1 MIILRPDWVTHA
13 DDKKKTATIFTLH
26 LHPNGKKLATGSLDA
41 KIKIWDT
48 RPLFNPEDEM
58 NEDIPKLLS
67 TLINHQGTVLCLRWS
82 NIDGEYLAS
91 GSDDKIIIIWK
102 YNSALH
108 SNFSFGSDNVNVENY
123 SVVKRLTGHESDV
136 VDLAWS
142 QDNMY
147 LASCGLDSKIC
158 IWDGSTFE
166 RLQCLVGHEGFVK
179 GVTWDPV
186 GKYLASQSDDRT
198 VKIWRTSDWKLETT
212 IMEPFKNT
220 PSTTF
225 YRRLSWSPDGSYIV
239 TANAMNEN
247 HYIAAVVHRENWNT
261 SHSFIGHIAP
271 VEVALF
277 NPVIFQKTIV
287 NGGNEENVSVSICA
301 VGSQDRGISIWRTE
315 TNRAIIVANDI
326 FDHSI
331 LDMTWSNDGLSLIA
345 SSYDGSIAILQFT
358 EQEFGKPLKSREVDE
373 ILDKYGYSKQK
384 VTAIEDTV
392 QLNMEEEI
400 SKLDKAQATN
410 RIAKIMGESILL
422 NNNGL
427 MKKSPSLRLD
437 GSTTLAPTPAPT
449 PTTTP
454 TSANAEN
461 QNLSLDKMQAD
472 TNNTNQD
479 SKKDNTATDDKKNK
493 SSNDT
498 DNKDK
503 DQDNKDENNNKDD
516 KNNKDDAN
524 SKEKKD
530 KGKGKISETV
540 ESKPKIESITTSTKI
555 TTATATASSS
565 SSFGFPSSSSTS
577 ISINNINTL
586 NPRPKNNMDDIFSR
600 PIIQKVTQTKEGK
613 KRIQPMHISN
623 LPSVSS
629 SSLPQ
634 SQFTLDRY
642 DFHQPD
648 HQIRQTTST
657 LPTNGFPILKRK
669 HPNNDGS
676 ITNVKKIFTKTDGEE
691 EKQQFIL
698 PTLLPLP
705 TIPTILAIP
714 KIPKLIYYKIPH
726 DENLLSTKIIECDNS
741 KKPITITCHE
751 DDEILWTD
759 VMTSH
764 VLHIASSE
772 EFIVVACRDGSLILY
787 SLSGRRLIP
796 VIVLPTPVTYL
807 DTNGPYLL
815 TLNASGLIDIW
826 NVIKQE
832 SIISSVSI
840 GLLLKYNS
848 LGKSNKNDVSIL
860 NITLRSDGTPVITT
874 TNGKTFAY
882 HIKMKTFICL
892 STKKSQESSYS
903 NKVRTSLTQL
913 EDELASLKVTNSAQ
927 EYRRVLGIYVR
938 RLSDEL
944 AIGKIKEICDDF
956 LGPIQIAGAENTE
969 LLKWESK
976 LIGMPKHELLEEI
989 LLILGR
995 NRELQRI
1002 TTQYKEQL
1010 EEYKKARK
1018 N

>member
-1 MIILRPDWVTHA
+1 
-13 DDKKKTATIFTLH
+13 
-26 LHPNGKKLATGSLDA
+26 
-41 KIKIWDT
+41 
-48 RPLFNPEDEM
+48 
-58 NEDIPKLLS
+58 
-67 TLINHQGTVLCLRWS
+67 
-82 NIDGEYLAS
+82 
-91 GSDDKIIIIWK
+91 
-102 YNSALH
+102 
-108 SNFSFGSDNVNVENY
+108 
-123 SVVKRLTGHESDV
+123 
-136 VDLAWS
+136 
-142 QDNMY
+142 
-147 LASCGLDSKIC
+147 
-158 IWDGSTFE
+158 
-166 RLQCLVGHEGFVK
+166 
-179 GVTWDPV
+179 
-186 GKYLASQSDDRT
+186 
-198 VKIWRTSDWKLETT
+198 
-212 IMEPFKNT
+212 
-220 PSTTF
+220 
-225 YRRLSWSPDGSYIV
+225 
-239 TANAMNEN
+239 
-247 HYIAAVVHRENWNT
+247 
-261 SHSFIGHIAP
+261 
-271 VEVALF
+271 
-277 NPVIFQKTIV
+277 
-287 NGGNEENVSVSICA
+287 
-301 VGSQDRGISIWRTE
+301 
-315 TNRAIIVANDI
+315 
-326 FDHSI
+326 
-331 LDMTWSNDGLSLIA
+331 
-345 SSYDGSIAILQFT
+345 
-358 EQEFGKPLKSREVDE
+358 
-373 ILDKYGYSKQK
+373 
-384 VTAIEDTV
+384 
-392 QLNMEEEI
+392 MEEEI
-400 SKLDKAQATN
+400 SKLDKTQATN

-427 MKKSPSLRLD
+427 MKNSPRLD
-437 GSTTLAPTPAPT
+437 GSTSLALTSAPT

-454 TSANAEN
+454 TSINAEN
-461 QNLSLDKMQAD
+461 QNLVIDKMQVDTDD
-472 TNNTNQD
+472 TNQN
-479 SKKDNTATDDKKNK
+479 SKKDSIST
-493 SSNDT
+493 
-498 DNKDK
+498 KDK
-503 DQDNKDENNNKDD
+503 EKPNDLDNNNKNKDD
-516 KNNKDDAN
+516 KDN
-524 SKEKKD
+524 KEKCSND
-530 KGKGKISETV
+530 DIV
-540 ESKPKIESITTSTKI
+540 ESKTKLNNVSSIV
-555 TTATATASSS
+555 S
-565 SSFGFPSSSSTS
+565 SSFAFPSSSSTS
-577 ISINNINTL
+577 VSIANINTL
-586 NPRPKNNMDDIFSR
+586 NSKPKNNMDDIFSR
-600 PIIQKVTQTKEGK
+600 PIVQKVTQTKEGK

-623 LPSVSS
+623 LPPVSS

-669 HPNNDGS
+669 HPNNDDGS
-676 ITNVKKIFTKTDGEE
+676 VTNVKKIFSKPEDEE

-698 PTLLPLP
+698 PTILPLP

-741 KKPITITCHE
+741 KKPIIITCHE

-796 VIVLPTPVTYL
+796 VIVLPTPVTHL

-815 TLNASGLIDIW
+815 TLSASGLIDIW

-832 SIISSVSI
+832 SILSSVSI

-848 LGKSNKNDVSIL
+848 LGKSNKSDVSIL

-892 STKKSQESSYS
+892 STKKSQESNYS

-956 LGPIQIAGAENTE
+956 LGPIQIPGAQNTE

-1010 EEYKKARK
+1010 EEYKKAK
-1018 N
+1018 I